1 MDKVTIYVVSHKK
14 AEFPKNKIYK
24 TIQVGNKPD
33 FAEVRDNTHDNITEK
48 NPNYCELTAAYWIW
62 KNDKSDITGLTH
74 YRRYFF
80 KTKYNNSIENVL
92 DKKDI
97 EEILKTYDIILPE
110 KERII
115 KYNVKDAYGKF
126 HHIEDFNKCRDIIE
140 EKYPE
145 YLEAFDKIANGR
157 KLYLYNMFISNKKI
171 FDEYYKWLFDILF
184 ELEKRVD
191 ISNYSDYDKR
201 IYGFLSERLL
211 SVWLQKNDNLKIKEI
226 PVYNV
231 EEKIFPQILIR
242 KIQKILVR

>member
-1 MDKVTIYVVSHKK
+1 MDEITIYVVSHKK
-14 AEFPKNKIYK
+14 TEFPKNKIYK
-24 TIQVGNKPD
+24 TIQVGKKD
-33 FAEVRDNTHDNITEK
+33 GFGDVRDNTGDNISEK
-48 NPNYCELTAAYWIW
+48 NSNYCELTAAYWIW

-80 KTKYNNSIENVL
+80 KNKNTNSINDIL
-92 DKKDI
+92 DKEDI
-97 EEILKTYDIILPE
+97 ENILEKYDVILPE

-211 SVWLQKNDNLKIKEI
+211 SVWLQKNNHLKIKEM
-226 PVYNV
+226 PVYNT
-231 EEKIFPQILIR
+231 EEKIFKQKLIR

>member
-1 MDKVTIYVVSHKK
+1 MDKINIYIVSHKK
-14 AEFPKNKIYK
+14 TEFPKNKIYK
-24 TIQVGNKPD
+24 TIQVGKKDNFGD
-33 FAEVRDNTHDNITEK
+33 VRDNTGDNISEK
-48 NPNYCELTAAYWIW
+48 NSNYCELTAAYWIW
-62 KNDKSDITGLTH
+62 KNDKSEITGLTH

-80 KTKYNNSIENVL
+80 KNKNTNSINDIL
-92 DKKDI
+92 DKEDI
-97 EEILKTYDIILPE
+97 ENILEKYDVILPE

-115 KYNVKDAYGKF
+115 KYSVKDAYKKF

-145 YLEAFDKIANGR
+145 YLESFDKIANGR

-191 ISNYSDYDKR
+191 ISNYTDYDKR

-211 SVWLQKNDNLKIKEI
+211 SVWLQRNNHLKIKEM
-226 PVYNV
+226 PVYNT
-231 EEKIFPQILIR
+231 EEKIFKQKLIR